1 VSKFSYTGSRWLET
15 VSAIKT
21 SRITIDSD
29 QMGAWPLDFAVS
41 LDIMIPT
48 VPVHSGAI
56 ISAPLD
62 SVAL

>member
-15 VSAIKT
+15 VPAIKT

-29 QMGAWPLDFAVS
+29 QMGAWPLDIAVS